1 MSEIVMAGRFVT
13 TLPSGNIFAGR
24 RAAHYVYFDGNKG
37 YVHCLRVVVDKDFV
51 MPEWWHC
58 EAALSERV
66 FFGRWRL
73 LEVYECHTVE
83 TWATIAEIVV
93 EMEKKRLQFESKE
106 K

>member
-1 MSEIVMAGRFVT
+1 MSKMVMAGRFVT

-24 RAAHYVYFDGNKG
+24 RAAHYVYPDGGG
-37 YVHCLRVVVDKDFV
+37 YSHFVRYIVDKDFALPAGCGDNV
-51 MPEWWHC
+51 Y
-58 EAALSERV
+58 LSERV
-66 FFGRWRL
+66 FFGRWRV

-93 EMEKKRLQFESKE
+93 EMEKKRLQFESKD

>member
-1 MSEIVMAGRFVT
+1 MARFVT
-13 TLPSGNIFAGR
+13 TLPKGNIFAGR
-24 RAAHYVYFDGNKG
+24 RAAHYVYPDGDG
-37 YVHCLRVVVDKDFV
+37 YSHVIRYIVDKDFALPV
-51 MPEWWHC
+51 GC
-58 EAALSERV
+58 GDNVYLSERV

-93 EMEKKRLQFESKE
+93 EMEKRRSQFKTQE